1 MSELSLNSTSSTG
14 LDGKNKP
21 VYREIALKEI
31 MQYYTPRWMAVA
43 GFVASCFA
51 ALNLPLFGYILSR
64 YVFVLAL
71 PISTDEERAYF

>member
-14 LDGKNKP
+14 NDDKNKP